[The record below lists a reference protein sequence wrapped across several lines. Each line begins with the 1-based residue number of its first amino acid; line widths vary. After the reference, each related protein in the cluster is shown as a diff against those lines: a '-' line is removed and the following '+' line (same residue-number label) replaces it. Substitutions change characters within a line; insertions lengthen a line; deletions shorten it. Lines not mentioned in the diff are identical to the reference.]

1 MKYLIHGAMG
11 YMGREVL
18 KLLGTRMPEVEVILV
33 DANSDCESIRRA
45 LSDCPEQVD
54 CVIDFS
60 HHSATKALT
69 DYVISTKTPLVL
81 ATTGQTPEEL
91 SMIDA
96 AAKTVPVFFAS
107 NMSVGIA
114 VLIRMAKQAA
124 QAFPDADIEIVET
137 HHNRKLDVPSGTALS
152 IGKALQTVR
161 PDAVLNI
168 GRHENGKREKS
179 QIDIHSLRMGNIA
192 GIHEVHIC
200 TQTQTL
206 TLKHEAHDR
215 RLFAEGAIDA
225 AGFLLGKPAGLYT
238 MEDLLGK

>member
-11 YMGREVL
+11 YMGKEVL
-18 KLLGTRMPEVEVILV
+18 KLLGTRMPEIGAVLV
-33 DANSDCESIRRA
+33 DANSDCENIYRA

-60 HHSATKALT
+60 HHSATEALT
-69 DYVISTKTPLVL
+69 DYVTAAKTPLVL
-81 ATTGQTPEEL
+81 ATTGQTEQEL
-91 SMIDA
+91 TMINT
-96 AAKTVPVFFAS
+96 AAKTVPVFLAS

-137 HHNRKLDVPSGTALS
+137 HHNRKLDVPSGTALT
-152 IGKALQTVR
+152 IGRALQTVR
-161 PDAVLNI
+161 PDAELNI
-168 GRHENGKREKS
+168 GRHENGRREKT

-200 TQTQTL
+200 TPTQTL
-206 TLKHEAHDR
+206 TLRHEAHDR
-215 RLFAEGAIDA
+215 RLFAEGAVDA
-225 AGFLLGKPAGLYT
+225 AGFLCGKPAGLYT